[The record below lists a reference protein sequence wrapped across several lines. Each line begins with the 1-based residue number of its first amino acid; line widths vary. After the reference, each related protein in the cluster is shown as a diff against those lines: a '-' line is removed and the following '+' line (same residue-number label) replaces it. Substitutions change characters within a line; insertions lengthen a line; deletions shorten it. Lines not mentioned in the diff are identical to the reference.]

1 MNGFE
6 HCIDDE
12 IDFEVQNSW
21 LYVRLGELCDIING
35 FTPLR
40 TNELFWH
47 NGTIPWF
54 TIEDIHNQGRR
65 IKKTKQF
72 ISSMA
77 LSEKSNRVLPKN
89 TVLLCC
95 TASVGEYAITEIK
108 LTTNQQFNG
117 LIIKETYKNYYNPE
131 FLFAIAPNFKKVL
144 IKKAGKTTFN
154 FISVKKLSNIIVPLP
169 PIEQQNEMVDLL
181 NRVNTIL

>member
-1 MNGFE
+1 
-6 HCIDDE
+6 
-12 IDFEVQNSW
+12 
-21 LYVRLGELCDIING
+21 
-35 FTPLR
+35 
-40 TNELFWH
+40 
-47 NGTIPWF
+47 
-54 TIEDIHNQGRR
+54 
-65 IKKTKQF
+65 
-72 ISSMA
+72 MA